1 MKRIFLIIFILL
13 LCSLVSCKGKAKEY
27 KVTFKNGEQQE
38 VVIYKEN
45 EHVEFE
51 TLTQEG
57 YQFNGWTLDGQVVN
71 EHVVTSNVTFIASFT
86 KLKYNISFD
95 IDGQI
100 QTKEFEYGDSVVFPN
115 AEKEGY
121 TFSGWTLNGETV
133 ESYIIKEEVTFV
145 ATYAEVNYIALA
157 KEYLT
162 SVLPTESITSF
173 TLPLEYNGVS
183 ISWKSSNV
191 NAITVLGEVTQLEY
205 KATVTLTATLT
216 FNDLKETAKFKVV
229 VPKLDD
235 EVILNRVLDS
245 FEFDSS
251 IKNQKLDLITDFS
264 TKNSTING
272 TWESLD
278 PEYLNNSGSVL
289 IFSDS
294 EKEVEIKLTLSLR
307 DASVTKTYKVIIPA
321 MSSDELVELAL
332 ENANIETIITSN
344 TAYLPTEFEYD
355 LVGTWSSANTS
366 IIDNNGN
373 VIVNDNAYKE
383 VKMTLTLCKTSGEEV
398 KKVDYIF
405 KVHNKTHLPIVHARD
420 FNAANMSNVE
430 LENGRL
436 VLTNGQTYG
445 EYESDILE
453 TIDFNNC
460 VPSWAAVTSKDAT
473 VEFQIKARV
482 NGSWSKYITYCS
494 GGWGLGLQN
503 KSSDQSDSLVKL
515 STDEFMILNSKSA
528 DAIQFKVILR
538 RTNNSVESPK
548 LSLCA
553 FALKGTNYTVPSYSL
568 NDLPT
573 NVKHV
578 VPKLYQGAVPSI
590 GNSICSP
597 TSSTM
602 LLKYKGLDFSDK
614 DSQYEHRYI
623 AGLARDYGNA
633 IYGNWV
639 YNTVTMGAYGFN
651 SYVAR
656 FYSVAELCHHI
667 ATVGPVACS
676 MKGQMT
682 SDMKDYYTAGH
693 LITIIGYEYNNGVL
707 TLISNDPNVP
717 QVECRYSES
726 VFTSTW
732 RNIVYVIE

>member
-57 YQFNGWTLDGQVVN
+57 YQFNGWMLDGQVVN
-71 EHVVTSNVTFIASFT
+71 EHVVTSNVTFIASFS

-121 TFSGWTLNGETV
+121 TFSGWTLNGEIV

-145 ATYAEVNYIALA
+145 ATFAEVNYIALA

-162 SVLPTESITSF
+162 SVLPAESTTSF
-173 TLPLEYNGVS
+173 NLPLEYNGVS

-289 IFSDS
+289 VFSDS

-344 TAYLPTEFEYD
+344 TAYLPTEF
-355 LVGTWSSANTS
+355 
-366 IIDNNGN
+366 
-373 VIVNDNAYKE
+373 
-383 VKMTLTLCKTSGEEV
+383 
-398 KKVDYIF
+398 
-405 KVHNKTHLPIVHARD
+405 
-420 FNAANMSNVE
+420 
-430 LENGRL
+430 
-436 VLTNGQTYG
+436 
-445 EYESDILE
+445 
-453 TIDFNNC
+453 
-460 VPSWAAVTSKDAT
+460 
-473 VEFQIKARV
+473 
-482 NGSWSKYITYCS
+482 
-494 GGWGLGLQN
+494 
-503 KSSDQSDSLVKL
+503 
-515 STDEFMILNSKSA
+515 
-528 DAIQFKVILR
+528 
-538 RTNNSVESPK
+538 
-548 LSLCA
+548 
-553 FALKGTNYTVPSYSL
+553 
-568 NDLPT
+568 
-573 NVKHV
+573 
-578 VPKLYQGAVPSI
+578 
-590 GNSICSP
+590 
-597 TSSTM
+597 
-602 LLKYKGLDFSDK
+602 
-614 DSQYEHRYI
+614 
-623 AGLARDYGNA
+623 
-633 IYGNWV
+633 
-639 YNTVTMGAYGFN
+639 
-651 SYVAR
+651 
-656 FYSVAELCHHI
+656 
-667 ATVGPVACS
+667 
-676 MKGQMT
+676 
-682 SDMKDYYTAGH
+682 
-693 LITIIGYEYNNGVL
+693 
-707 TLISNDPNVP
+707 
-717 QVECRYSES
+717 
-726 VFTSTW
+726 
-732 RNIVYVIE
+732 